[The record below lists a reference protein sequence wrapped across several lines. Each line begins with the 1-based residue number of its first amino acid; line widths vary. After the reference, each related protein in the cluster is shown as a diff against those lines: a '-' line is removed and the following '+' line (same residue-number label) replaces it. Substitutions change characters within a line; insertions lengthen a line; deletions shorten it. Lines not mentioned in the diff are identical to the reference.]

1 MKAERFVVD
10 SNVLI
15 SAALR
20 GNSPPARLIAAMK
33 NAAAILVFSGETQAE
48 FASRL
53 MKSKFD
59 RYVSTAL
66 REKFLAQVDAV
77 SEYVFIANR
86 PMGCRDRS
94 DDKFLETAVCGR
106 VDCLVSGNTDLLRL
120 HPFQGI
126 PILQPAQ
133 CLTRYFSCS
142 LV

>member
-20 GNSPPARLIAAMK
+20 ANSPPARLIDAMR
-33 NAAAILVFSGETQAE
+33 NAAAILVFSGETQTE
-48 FASRL
+48 FANRL

-106 VDCLVSGNTDLLRL
+106 VDCLVSGDTALLRL

-133 CLTRYFSCS
+133 CLTRYFSGS

>member
-20 GNSPPARLIAAMK
+20 TTSPPARLIDAMS
-33 NAAAILVFSGETQAE
+33 NAAAILVFSEETQAE
-48 FASRL
+48 FAGRL

-94 DDKFLETAVCGR
+94 DDKFLETAVSGQA
-106 VDCLVSGNTDLLRL
+106 DCLVSGDNDLLRL

-126 PILQPAQ
+126 PVLQPAQ
-133 CLTRYFSCS
+133 CLTRYFSGP
-142 LV
+142 LL